1 MMHTVA
7 NIEDQLEN
15 QVEMQTF
22 YDRALLSRLTPNLVY
37 YQFAQKRSIG
47 KNQGTTISFRRFKPL
62 PVLPAASYI
71 PTGEIKGAG
80 NGNQLEVQSIKVDLR
95 TYGDYLEL
103 HDSVDYFAIDPILTE
118 SAELLGEQAAL
129 SLDTN
134 VRDTVATGTSA
145 VFANGKLNRN
155 AVAKTDILTS
165 AEVKKAV
172 RMLRRNNSK
181 PLDGGYYVGI
191 ISPDA
196 AFDLMG
202 DPLWQDVAKYS
213 DGANIMKGE
222 VGKLFGV
229 RFVETTNIKKVTN
242 TGGADVQMSVIF
254 GKDAYGVVDLE
265 GANKPKMIVKP
276 YGSAGSSDPLNQLA
290 TVAWKSVFATARLN
304 ESSIVRIEHSISA

>member
-1 MMHTVA
+1 MIYSVG
-7 NIEDQLEN
+7 NIEDQMGN
-15 QVEMQTF
+15 QIEMQTF

-47 KNQGTTISFRRFKPL
+47 KNSGTSISFRRFKPL
-62 PVLPAASYI
+62 PLLPTASYI
-71 PTGEIKGAG
+71 NEGEIKGPG
-80 NGNQLEVQSIKVDLR
+80 NGNQLEVQSLRVDLK
-95 TYGDYLEL
+95 TFGDYLEL
-103 HDSVDYFAIDPILTE
+103 HDSVDYFAIDPVLTE

-134 VRDTVATGTSA
+134 VRDVVATGA
-145 VFANGKLNRN
+145 CAIYANNKLVRSSL
-155 AVAKTDILTS
+155 AKTDILTS
-165 AEVKKAV
+165 EDIKRAVK
-172 RMLRRNNSK
+172 MLRRSNAK

-202 DPLWQDVAKYS
+202 DPLWQDVSKYS

-222 VGKLFGV
+222 IGKLFGV
-229 RFVETTNIKKVTN
+229 RFVETTNIKKMIT
-242 TGGADVQMSVIF
+242 TGGVDIQLSTIF

-265 GANKPKMIVKP
+265 GANKPTMIVKP

-304 ESSIVRIEHSISA
+304 ESAIIRIEHAVTT